1 MPLCDERF
9 TCAAKWYEIDCRH
22 ISEVFSMG
30 KGYEG
35 DGNFNREPSSNEDSS
50 QRLRDD
56 AAGRSTTATERAPE
70 PPRPVEAPRAPEAPR
85 QTEAASSGNGSSDR
99 AMSPS
104 EKSAQSKLDGENLA
118 EKLSLKPAESAMLRN
133 IESAILKGDSSAVQ
147 NLLRQHHD
155 NPEALKPMMDVLVKD
170 LAAAGIRANYEVN
183 VALTDEV
190 DSKGEKTGIFDMSTA
205 KTPEDWMKKDSTF
218 ACFYTNPKSTGFA
231 NHEIPL
237 PNRSPESTD
246 LPLDLGLK
254 QIGVKAATNLLET
267 RR

>member
-1 MPLCDERF
+1 
-9 TCAAKWYEIDCRH
+9 
-22 ISEVFSMG
+22 MG

-35 DGNFNREPSSNEDSS
+35 DGNFKKEPSGDDDSS

-70 PPRPVEAPRAPEAPR
+70 APRPADAPRAPEAPR
-85 QTEAASSGNGSSDR
+85 PGEGPATGGGAESDR

-104 EKSAQSKLDGENLA
+104 EKSAQLKLDGENLA
-118 EKLSLKPAESAMLRN
+118 EKLSLKPAESAMLRKL
-133 IESAILKGDSSAVQ
+133 ESAILKGDSSAFQ
-147 NLLRQHHD
+147 NLLRQHHG
-155 NPEALKPMMDVLVKD
+155 NPEALKPVMDVLVKD
-170 LAAAGIRANYEVN
+170 LAAAGIRANYQVN

-237 PNRSPESTD
+237 PNRSPENTD
-246 LPLDLGLK
+246 IPLDLGLK
-254 QIGVKAATNLLET
+254 QIGVKVATNLLET